1 MKIFFFFESIRGSIF
16 FTLIMG
22 YYSKDMGRLECTVFF
37 YYLSGTHLVGMYH
50 KIENLGSTFS
60 DYKGFPDVDPLVLV
74 VMYFCNQSSLSVKD
88 KVKLISKIPQK
99 IIPINLPA
107 NFPAAVISSY
117 PKTMHL
123 APNPRFSV
131 LWQFLCKICI
141 SGYCCTV
148 QFNFAKVFVDV
159 MNLGECLA
167 CKNER
172 QN

>member
-1 MKIFFFFESIRGSIF
+1 M
-16 FTLIMG
+16 
-22 YYSKDMGRLECTVFF
+22 
-37 YYLSGTHLVGMYH
+37 
-50 KIENLGSTFS
+50 
-60 DYKGFPDVDPLVLV
+60 
-74 VMYFCNQSSLSVKD
+74 
-88 KVKLISKIPQK
+88 
-99 IIPINLPA
+99 IPINLPA
-107 NFPAAVISSY
+107 NFPTTVISSY